1 MRRRVFILAMALA
14 LVVTLAAGVIRAK
27 AAGTPDKPTIKVI
40 VLVKPGGSTTAVM
53 RELKDRNAAAVV
65 PYHIIPAVSA
75 TVSQATLAALRKDG
89 NVLKVVNDR
98 RVPAPK
104 VPPGAEGKLALGES
118 SARSASQ
125 APMESEALQL
135 THAQDAWS
143 VKVNGQPV
151 KGQGV
156 RVGMLDTGTD
166 RTHPDLAPAI
176 EAYRDFT
183 GAGLQDNFGHGTATS
198 GCVAAQGLP
207 VYNPETATTM
217 RVSGMAPRAKVLMAK
232 VIDVSG
238 GWDSQFMRGIQWL
251 VDQKVD
257 IISCSLSALVIPAD
271 GNDPSALAVQAAI
284 DSGITFVN
292 SEGNEGPGQGTLGSS
307 QDRKD
312 VLAVGASTGAREFS
326 QIGFMVDGSAYK
338 GDQVI
343 TWSSRGPNSVG
354 DFKPDIMGFGAYGW
368 ALAPA
373 AGDAYGD
380 YGIQEFG
387 GTSMAAPVVAG
398 DLALAESAWKM
409 THPGKALP
417 APAYWKKL
425 LASTAT
431 DLGYP
436 ALDQSSGLVN
446 AKAAVRAVLKRGKS
460 MLVGVTA
467 DSHNAS
473 SWSPKLTGGAHSSTK
488 IVVKNTGGRTEKV
501 KLTPTTYVVDK
512 SKTITRTITLTADGD
527 YSDSEDLTV
536 PSGTDFV
543 QVRCTWPS
551 GPDVSIRTAVY
562 DSDGN
567 FLTYAPT
574 YGGYGHLS
582 CDQISLR
589 GPQDQRPVVKK
600 GEPWQVSIFPRA
612 SMPPTSPQ
620 QVNLRVEFLHKARWS
635 RVKLASPSI
644 SLKPGHSASIRATVT
659 APKSAGTFFGGI
671 IASNG
676 STKTTIPLAIRVPV
690 KISGGQGSFSG
701 RLTGSTVEYFGGEFY
716 FYDFTVP
723 KGTKSVAAQVTWPD
737 EGNLVNVYLVDPK
750 GHTRDAKGG
759 DLWVPDY
766 ANLEVPDAA
775 LTHTAEQVLWDAPVA
790 GKWQVLIWAPG
801 FSGNGFSEPFSGTI
815 TLDRG
820 VVSPTAWTATAAP
833 GDTVDGEFTVA
844 NAGPTDLAAY
854 ASSQVAYNGT
864 ALFDDFWYKPF
875 DGTLTPDVDGF
886 YTVGEFWLPQNTAM
900 VTASAVW
907 TSETSTL
914 VDLGLY
920 DPTGTDTAESLATT
934 DMGNAVVVPNPMSG
948 LWTLTV
954 GYGNPDRSP
963 PPVGFEIQVDYVAP
977 LEIDGL
983 TTAATYEE
991 PLIVAKGGSGTI
1003 DASITV
1009 PPDALPGDTITG
1021 ALDFYTS
1028 DDQVQTAGGDH
1039 LGSVP
1044 VTITVAGPSK

>member
-512 SKTITRTITLTADGD
+512 SKTCL
-527 YSDSEDLTV
+527 L
-536 PSGTDFV
+536 
-543 QVRCTWPS
+543 
-551 GPDVSIRTAVY
+551 
-562 DSDGN
+562 
-567 FLTYAPT
+567 
-574 YGGYGHLS
+574 
-582 CDQISLR
+582 
-589 GPQDQRPVVKK
+589 
-600 GEPWQVSIFPRA
+600 
-612 SMPPTSPQ
+612 
-620 QVNLRVEFLHKARWS
+620 
-635 RVKLASPSI
+635 
-644 SLKPGHSASIRATVT
+644 
-659 APKSAGTFFGGI
+659 
-671 IASNG
+671 
-676 STKTTIPLAIRVPV
+676 
-690 KISGGQGSFSG
+690 
-701 RLTGSTVEYFGGEFY
+701 
-716 FYDFTVP
+716 
-723 KGTKSVAAQVTWPD
+723 
-737 EGNLVNVYLVDPK
+737 
-750 GHTRDAKGG
+750 
-759 DLWVPDY
+759 
-766 ANLEVPDAA
+766 
-775 LTHTAEQVLWDAPVA
+775 
-790 GKWQVLIWAPG
+790 
-801 FSGNGFSEPFSGTI
+801 
-815 TLDRG
+815 
-820 VVSPTAWTATAAP
+820 
-833 GDTVDGEFTVA
+833 
-844 NAGPTDLAAY
+844 
-854 ASSQVAYNGT
+854 
-864 ALFDDFWYKPF
+864 
-875 DGTLTPDVDGF
+875 
-886 YTVGEFWLPQNTAM
+886 
-900 VTASAVW
+900 
-907 TSETSTL
+907 
-914 VDLGLY
+914 
-920 DPTGTDTAESLATT
+920 
-934 DMGNAVVVPNPMSG
+934 
-948 LWTLTV
+948 
-954 GYGNPDRSP
+954 
-963 PPVGFEIQVDYVAP
+963 
-977 LEIDGL
+977 
-983 TTAATYEE
+983 
-991 PLIVAKGGSGTI
+991 
-1003 DASITV
+1003 
-1009 PPDALPGDTITG
+1009 
-1021 ALDFYTS
+1021 YTS
-1028 DDQVQTAGGDH
+1028 DAADE
-1039 LGSVP
+1039 
-1044 VTITVAGPSK
+1044 